1 MGANELTTA
10 ASDAQQRGIRVMA
23 INPSINNNNDITVW
37 GTNPLSDPWLRSYEE
52 LGVPIIHPL
61 KDRQK
66 ISSMEWFK
74 DCQPGQSFE
83 SCNENSYYP
92 VDLWLVEGR
101 RFFFNTPE
109 EKYFLQSFFPDKALL
124 SNQVAHWPLNDGPIS
139 YTSAA
144 RSFKEMARKLNEAVR
159 LHDTTTCTKVDV
171 SSEFFLDSRFGGL
184 QNGQYACYDD
194 SIIQSAYIQCN
205 AADLAAGKQM
215 ETTVDTTSTETQFVP
230 KVSTTSSLNKS
241 MEKQVKRT
249 QWDKDGKKENIENML
264 KKTGVSPVIFWI
276 IISISFVF
284 CAAFVAIVSFCF
296 WKRKSKAA
304 TAKSELDFTA
314 EENRTSTSGTE
325 DNNMVTIT

>member
-230 KVSTTSSLNKS
+230 KVSTTSSLSKS
-241 MEKQVKRT
+241 MKKQVTRT
-249 QWDKDGKKENIENML
+249 QWNEEKKNVHKQKRSSNQSNLLWIFI
-264 KKTGVSPVIFWI
+264 TVSL
-276 IISISFVF
+276 VF
-284 CAAFVAIVSFCF
+284 CTAIVAIVSFCF
-296 WKRKSKAA
+296 WKRKSVAA
-304 TAKSELDFTA
+304 TAKSELDF
-314 EENRTSTSGTE
+314 SE
-325 DNNMVTIT
+325 DNRSTVGGNDHDLPIVTIT